1 MVRNRTL
8 PCDLLLSKPLISNR
22 SALTSTFNSP
32 IHVPKKII
40 FPLCGCKDSGKVRP
54 HKQLMKFIAIA
65 NQKGGVGKTTT
76 SVNLGACLAERGV
89 KVLILDL
96 DPQAN
101 STSSFGYT
109 PGENE
114 SIYSALMGDQN
125 IRNLILPTQYENLSL
140 IPSEQDL
147 AGCEIE
153 MAQEGDRLIRL
164 KGILDEF
171 RNAEVAD
178 YVLMDCPPS
187 LGVMMTS
194 ALAAADELL
203 IPLQCEYFGLEGVA
217 KIVDL
222 HEQIRNSGADLNVIL
237 EGIIFT
243 MADGRTNLST
253 SVINDVRS
261 VFGEVTYQT
270 VIPRNISLSEAPS
283 FSQTILE
290 YAPNSSGANAYRQL
304 AEEFLQRHAS

>member
-1 MVRNRTL
+1 MGLYKRR
-8 PCDLLLSKPLISNR
+8 
-22 SALTSTFNSP
+22 
-32 IHVPKKII
+32 
-40 FPLCGCKDSGKVRP
+40 
-54 HKQLMKFIAIA
+54 MKFIAIA

-76 SVNLGACLAERGV
+76 AVNLGACLAERGV
-89 KVLILDL
+89 RTLILDL

-109 PGENE
+109 PGEHD
-114 SIYSALMGDQN
+114 SVYAALTGDAD
-125 IRNLILPTQYENLSL
+125 IADLVLPTQYKNLSI

-153 MAQEGDRLIRL
+153 MASEGDRLIRL
-164 KGILDEF
+164 KGILEDF
-171 RNAEVAD
+171 RHSNVAD
-178 YVLMDCPPS
+178 YVFMDCPPS

-237 EGIIFT
+237 EGIVFT
-243 MADGRTNLST
+243 MADSRTNLST
-253 SVINDVRS
+253 SVINDVRG
-261 VFGEVTYQT
+261 VFGDVTYQT

-290 YAPNSSGANAYRQL
+290 YAPSSAGATAYRQL
-304 AEEFLQRHAS
+304 AEEFLKRHAAVPAAVE